1 MLGSIGF
8 TWFLSTCSIHNTYVS
23 DEAAGQAEEGPDG
36 GGWKAMYEKA
46 IIEGILFAVIL
57 VVLINVIVR
66 KFGKKNK
73 SEVAIYDEKEK
84 KEKKPCKKAGK
95 RRRRKSKRTER

>member
-1 MLGSIGF
+1 M
-8 TWFLSTCSIHNTYVS
+8 
-23 DEAAGQAEEGPDG
+23 
-36 GGWKAMYEKA
+36 
-46 IIEGILFAVIL
+46 IL

-95 RRRRKSKRTER
+95 RKRRKSKSKRTER

>member
-1 MLGSIGF
+1 
-8 TWFLSTCSIHNTYVS
+8 
-23 DEAAGQAEEGPDG
+23 
-36 GGWKAMYEKA
+36 MYEKA

-73 SEVAIYDEKEK
+73 SEIAIYDEKEK

-95 RRRRKSKRTER
+95 RRKRVDGELSAGGV

>member
-1 MLGSIGF
+1 MVRGIR
-8 TWFLSTCSIHNTYVS
+8 TEYTQDVS

>member
-1 MLGSIGF
+1 MRYFEFVHNLG
-8 TWFLSTCSIHNTYVS
+8 IHSWDIPALIV
-23 DEAAGQAEEGPDG
+23 
-36 GGWKAMYEKA
+36 
-46 IIEGILFAVIL
+46 AVIL
-57 VVLINVIVR
+57 VVMINVIVR

-95 RRRRKSKRTER
+95 RRRRKNKRTER